1 MRRLLPARLDSKLLP
16 LAVAAL
22 IVPALLA
29 FAFVGVQ
36 FGLVMGAVMITAI
49 IVRAATLRYDEPIE
63 VAERTDSRYR
73 MLIVAASPLEF
84 PGAAEE
90 IATLAADGASSTR
103 SVGPPEAT
111 VLAPALATRLDRWAT
126 DLGPSRLAAQ
136 ERLTIALAALAA
148 AGVGATGKVG
158 DERIVQAVEDL
169 LAEYPAQEVAFVDD
183 GSHAHELGEIRRR
196 LDRPVRGIESRGAP
210 APSGR
215 G

>member
-1 MRRLLPARLDSKLLP
+1 MRRLLPARLNSKLLP
-16 LAVAAL
+16 VAVAGLVIPSA
-22 IVPALLA
+22 LA

-36 FGLVMGAVMITAI
+36 FGLVMGAVLITAI

-63 VAERTDSRYR
+63 VADRTDSRYR
-73 MLIVAASPLEF
+73 MLIVATSPLEF

-90 IATLAADGASSTR
+90 IATLAGEGAKATR
-103 SVGPPEAT
+103 SAGPPEAT

-136 ERLTIALAALAA
+136 ERLSVALAALAA
-148 AGVGATGKVG
+148 AGVDATGRVG

-183 GSHAHELGEIRRR
+183 GSHSNELGEIRRR
-196 LDRPVRGIESRGAP
+196 LDRPVRGIESRASASRNG
-210 APSGR
+210 
-215 G
+215 